1 MRLDQIRLSLIRLQS
16 FENSDKRGGM
26 KVIATTTKLVPMKE
40 MLEKAKKEKY
50 AVGQFNINNFQ
61 WAEAMLEAA
70 EEERSPII
78 VASSDRLVDYLGG
91 FKTIATM
98 INAIVEHKNITVPV
112 ALHLDHGSN
121 VERCKEAIDAGYT
134 SVMIDGSHYSIE
146 ENIAM
151 TKQVTDY
158 ARLQGV
164 TVEAE
169 VGTVGGNEDGLIGGI
184 NYADPQECLRL
195 VQETGIDALAAALG
209 SVHGPYQGE
218 PKLGFDE
225 MKAISELTNVPL
237 VLHGGSGI
245 PLYQLHK
252 AIELGHAKINVNTEC
267 LQAWAKAVR
276 NVLEND
282 KDVYDA
288 RSILTPG
295 KEAVK
300 ETVKAKIREFKSNH
314 KA

>member
-1 MRLDQIRLSLIRLQS
+1 M
-16 FENSDKRGGM
+16 KRGEILVT
-26 KVIATTTKLVPMKE
+26 KVATRLVSMKE
-40 MLEKAKKEKY
+40 MLLKAKQEKY
-50 AVGQFNINNFQ
+50 AVAQININNFQ
-61 WAEAMLEAA
+61 WAEAILEAA
-70 EEERSPII
+70 QEEQSPVI

-98 INAIVEHKNITVPV
+98 INSIIEEKNITVPV
-112 ALHLDHGSN
+112 ALHLDHGNS

-134 SVMIDGSHYSIE
+134 SVMIDGSHHPIDKNIE
-146 ENIAM
+146 M
-151 TKQVTDY
+151 TKQVTEY
-158 ARLQGV
+158 ARLHGV
-164 TVEAE
+164 SVEAE

-184 NYADPQECLRL
+184 QYADPEECVRIAK
-195 VQETGIDALAAALG
+195 ETGIDALAAALG

-218 PKLGFDE
+218 PKLGFAE
-225 MKAISELTNVPL
+225 MKEISGLTNVPL

-245 PLYQLHK
+245 PNYQIQQ

-276 NVLEND
+276 EVLD
-282 KDVYDA
+282 KDKEIYDA
-288 RSILTPG
+288 RTILSPG

-300 ETVKAKIREFKSNH
+300 QTVKAKLNEFKSSN

>member
-1 MRLDQIRLSLIRLQS
+1 
-16 FENSDKRGGM
+16 
-26 KVIATTTKLVPMKE
+26 MKE
-40 MLEKAKKEKY
+40 MLLKAKQEKY
-50 AVGQFNINNFQ
+50 AVAQININNFQ
-61 WAEAMLEAA
+61 WAEAILEAA
-70 EEERSPII
+70 QEEQSPVI

-98 INAIVEHKNITVPV
+98 INSIIEEKNITVPV
-112 ALHLDHGSN
+112 ALHLDHGNS

-134 SVMIDGSHYSIE
+134 SVMIDGSHHPIDKNIE
-146 ENIAM
+146 M
-151 TKQVTDY
+151 TKQVTEY
-158 ARLQGV
+158 ARLHGV
-164 TVEAE
+164 SVEAE

-184 NYADPQECLRL
+184 QYANPEECVRI
-195 VQETGIDALAAALG
+195 VKETGIDALAAALG

-218 PKLGFDE
+218 PKLGFAE
-225 MKAISELTNVPL
+225 MKEISGLTNVPL

-245 PLYQLHK
+245 PNYQIQQ

-276 NVLEND
+276 EVLD
-282 KDVYDA
+282 KDKEIYDA
-288 RSILTPG
+288 RTILSPG

-300 ETVKAKIREFKSNH
+300 QTVKAKLNEFKSSN

>member
-1 MRLDQIRLSLIRLQS
+1 LGLFQLQS
-16 FENSDKRGGM
+16 FEISENMGGI
-26 KVIATTTKLVPMKE
+26 KLITTTRLIPMKE

-50 AVGQFNINNFQ
+50 AVGQFNINSFQ
-61 WAEAMLEAA
+61 WAEAILEAA
-70 EEERSPII
+70 VEERSPII

-91 FKTIATM
+91 FKTISVM
-98 INAIVEHKNITVPV
+98 VNRIVEEKKITVPV
-112 ALHLDHGSN
+112 ALHLDHGKN

-134 SVMIDGSHYSIE
+134 SVMIDGSHYPID

-151 TKQVTDY
+151 TKQVADY
-158 ARLQGV
+158 ARRHGV

-195 VQETGIDALAAALG
+195 VKETGIHALAAALG

-218 PKLGFDE
+218 PKLGFAE
-225 MKAISELTNVPL
+225 MKVISELTNVPL

-245 PLYQLHK
+245 PLHQLHK

-276 NVLEND
+276 EVLDND
-282 KDVYDA
+282 SKVYDA
-288 RSILTPG
+288 RAILTPG

-300 ETVKAKIREFKSNH
+300 QTVKTKIREFKSNN